1 MMDNDLERLWGEG
14 SIRAFISHISDD
26 GKLAHDLKNG
36 LQAYGIAAFVAHDDI
51 EPMREWVGVIESA
64 LSSMDLL
71 VALLTPKFSDSN
83 WTDQEIGV
91 AIGRCVPVVPVRL
104 GKDPYGFFGKIQ
116 AISGQP
122 AHEANGASRIAI
134 AIFEFALGDDN
145 LAGRA
150 VDAYIAALR
159 KSGSFDKSNR
169 LAGYMARITA
179 LSLEQ
184 ENDLVDAF
192 NANDQV
198 AYAFDIRE
206 HIIGLLR
213 RTTGSA
219 YEITE
224 RNRLRKLT

>member
-1 MMDNDLERLWGEG
+1 MTDNDLELLWGEG

-26 GKLAHDLKNG
+26 RIFAHDLKKD
-36 LQAYGIAAFVAHDDI
+36 LQRYDIAAFVAHDDI
-51 EPMREWVGVIESA
+51 EPMSEWVGVMERA
-64 LSSMDLL
+64 LFSMDLL
-71 VALLTPKFSDSN
+71 VALLTPEFSGSN
-83 WTDQEIGV
+83 WTDQEIGI
-91 AIGRCVPVVPVRL
+91 AIGRSVPVVPVRL
-104 GKDPYGFFGKIQ
+104 GKDPYGFFGKYQ
-116 AISGQP
+116 AISVP
-122 AHEANGASRIAI
+122 FTPGAEIL
-134 AIFEFALGDDN
+134 EFALGDEN

-150 VDAYIAALR
+150 ADAYIAALR
-159 KSGSFDKSNR
+159 KSGNFANSNL

-179 LSLEQ
+179 LSPEQ
-184 ENDLVDAF
+184 ENALVDAF